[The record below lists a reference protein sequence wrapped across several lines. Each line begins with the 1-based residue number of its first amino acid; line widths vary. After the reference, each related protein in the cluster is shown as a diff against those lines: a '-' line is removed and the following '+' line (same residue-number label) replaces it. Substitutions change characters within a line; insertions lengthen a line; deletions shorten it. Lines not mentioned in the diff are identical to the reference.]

1 MIIEEN
7 PPEKVQ
13 STLHL
18 VINNAEKNKSEII
31 WTLKCKMSGYSNN
44 SCSDMNKLFQS
55 MFEDSTIAKSFW
67 LGADKIRYMTNYGIA
82 PYFKGLLIDSLKKS
96 DCFVV
101 YLDES
106 LNDVLQSCE
115 MN

>member
-1 MIIEEN
+1 MRN
-7 PPEKVQ
+7 
-13 STLHL
+13 
-18 VINNAEKNKSEII
+18 
-31 WTLKCKMSGYSNN
+31 
-44 SCSDMNKLFQS
+44 
-55 MFEDSTIAKSFW
+55 STIAKSFW

-115 MN
+115 MNWDSGDFTVKICYYDSQFRGHATHQDLVKQFNMGWSS